1 MPLRSDL
8 RGMRVLLVE
17 DSWQVAD
24 ALKLL
29 LEKAGMIVSGPV
41 ASANEAQSL
50 VAEHSPTL
58 AVVDVNLKG
67 EMAYALDGLA
77 TPAGH
82 TGAGDFWLR
91 GPTAIFGAVRGN
103 SAQALHRDCPVGN
116 VAADKQSTTGFLG
129 RATRCAS
136 VPMHVAGSSI
146 LQRSPS
152 ASKARSTVPPSS

>member
-1 MPLRSDL
+1 MLVPYTVHPWRCLTGIFVMRLTKSEVAGNAAGSDL

-67 EMAYALDGLA
+67 EMAYALMEWLHQRGVRVLVISGYADLPRSLGQYAAILHKPFTATALLA
-77 TPAGH
+77 T
-82 TGAGDFWLR
+82 LR
-91 GPTAIFGAVRGN
+91 RIN
-103 SAQALHRDCPVGN
+103 SR
-116 VAADKQSTTGFLG
+116 
-129 RATRCAS
+129 
-136 VPMHVAGSSI
+136 
-146 LQRSPS
+146 PS
-152 ASKARSTVPPSS
+152 AS